1 MTDTAISPL
10 RRRLSED
17 VTIRRLS
24 LRTGTT
30 ISATSRS
37 LPIFWAALL
46 TRRPPRMSIAISC
59 GWHRSDDGT
68 DRQRRCRCP
77 AVLRQGHTEANRSR
91 PGGRLDPRP
100 RRLPVI
106 LNPEE
111 VGRLLASARNIEH
124 KALLSLTYATGL
136 RSSEVVSLK
145 LTDIDSDRMIIRVEQ
160 GKEKKDRYVILS
172 FNLLEI
178 LRERCRV
185 AREGMDVSRSAVV
198 VSRLPQAAHECASAP
213 PDRSLGSGAPALP
226 YVLAFT
232 HCGTACHPSLGAK
245 NRYPDHPGP
254 ARTQKL
260 DTPALYTG
268 VTISALGKVTSPLDF
283 LLKMPG

>member
-1 MTDTAISPL
+1 MTDATISPL
-10 RRRLSED
+10 RRRLIED

-24 LRTGTT
+24 PRTGTT

-37 LPIFWAALL
+37 LPIFWAALP
-46 TRRPPRMSIAISC
+46 TRRPPRMSVTISC
-59 GWHRSDDGT
+59 GWHRSG
-68 DRQRRCRCP
+68 RRYRP
-77 AVLRQGHTEANRSR
+77 PTSLPLPRGSSQGHTEANRSR

-111 VGRLLASARNIEH
+111 VGRLLASARNIKH

-160 GKEKKDRYVILS
+160 GKEKKDPYVILS

-178 LRERCRV
+178 LREGCRA
-185 AREGMDVSRSAVV
+185 AREGMDVSRSV
-198 VSRLPQAAHECASAP
+198 
-213 PDRSLGSGAPALP
+213 LGSRGLTLRAVPVVAG
-226 YVLAFT
+226 VLRDAQVAYQNKAVSMT
-232 HCGTACHPSLGAK
+232 CCSKPPP
-245 NRYPDHPGP
+245 R
-254 ARTQKL
+254 R
-260 DTPALYTG
+260 
-268 VTISALGKVTSPLDF
+268 
-283 LLKMPG
+283 